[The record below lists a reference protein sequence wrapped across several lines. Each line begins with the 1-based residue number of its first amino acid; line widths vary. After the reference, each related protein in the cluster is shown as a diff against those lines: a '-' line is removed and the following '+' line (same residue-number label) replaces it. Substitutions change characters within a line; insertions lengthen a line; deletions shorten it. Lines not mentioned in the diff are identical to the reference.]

1 LVVAESLGPLRENPF
16 MRLESE
22 RRRLRQGRPGPGAAR
37 PLQQL
42 LELYGAVPGL
52 RTIRADNILIIESR
66 ADPAA
71 PFAAGAAAAARRDG
85 PAPLRQLLS
94 RR

>member
-22 RRRLRQGRPGPGAAR
+22 RRRLRGCRDAR

-42 LELYGAVPGL
+42 LELYSSVPGI
-52 RTIRADNILIIESR
+52 RTIRADNILIIESQ
-66 ADPAA
+66 PAA
-71 PFAAGAAAAARRDG
+71 CFAEGDAVPGCRRD
-85 PAPLRQLLS
+85 APS
-94 RR
+94 SFSPSTPP

>member
-22 RRRLRQGRPGPGAAR
+22 RRRLRGCGAAR

-42 LELYGAVPGL
+42 LELYSAVPGI
-52 RTIRADNILIIESR
+52 RTIRADNILIIESQ
-66 ADPAA
+66 PAA
-71 PFAAGAAAAARRDG
+71 CFAEGDAVPGCRRDD
-85 PAPLRQLLS
+85 AAS
-94 RR
+94 ASSSSCS